1 MVIRTNYVLVLV
13 LIPVYGTINTVD
25 SETRFFKT
33 CVLRVVFHLTGTHA
47 PFANT
52 TLLQQLI
59 LVRVYIPIKIYR
71 SYVLQINTVV
81 KNKNGEGPD

>member
-13 LIPVYGTINTVD
+13 LIPVYGTTVD